1 MYNNELEYK
10 IASILYHN
18 PHLLGHRLINRE
30 DFFTDVGDAVEKML
44 ILHDKNSVID
54 KTTVGVNFKS
64 PEPDEFNKFEDYVR
78 ALKSLSFERRLSNIG
93 EEITKIALRN
103 KVTPEEKLVKMKD
116 LLDNISFCDTDPQE
130 YLIANFIDEINDE
143 ILEGKPRDVIATGI
157 DELDEIL
164 AGGLRKGDFMLIA
177 ADTGQYKSTTMYN
190 ICLNVAKQ
198 NKPVI
203 IFSYENTK
211 KEIVEILISMIAC
224 INSKSLKAKAVHNKL
239 IRDDKEI
246 MKRIETASNELKRL
260 PLYIVDID
268 ANLTDIKLMALK
280 NKVELIAIDY
290 IQIMPETMQM
300 GKTEAVGRISRTLKM
315 MTKPDAL
322 DCPIV
327 GLSQFTKEDKT
338 QIRRRSLNDLKD
350 SSGLQQDP
358 NVILFTEKQ
367 DVRLPGNRF
376 NHKINIRIMKQ
387 RNGETGEFNLDI
399 NPMYHTIKNSG
410 KKLIS

>member
-10 IASILYHN
+10 LASILYHN
-18 PHLLGHRLINRE
+18 PHLLGHRLVDRE
-30 DFFTDVGDAVEKML
+30 DFFSDVGDAVEKML
-44 ILHDKNSVID
+44 ILHEKNSVLD

-64 PEPDEFNKFEDYVR
+64 PEPEDIEKFEDYVR
-78 ALKSLSFERRLSNIG
+78 ALKSLTFERRLSNIG
-93 EEITKIALRN
+93 EDITKIALKGN
-103 KVTPEEKLVKMKD
+103 IVPDEKLVRMKN
-116 LLDNISFCDTDPQE
+116 LLDNISFCDTDPNE
-130 YLIANFIDEINDE
+130 YLIANFIDEVNAE
-143 ILEGKPRDVIATGI
+143 ILDGKPKDVINTGI
-157 DELDEIL
+157 DMLDDML

-211 KEIVEILISMIAC
+211 KEIVEVLMSMLAG
-224 INSKSLKAKAVHNKL
+224 INSRSLKSKTNNSGL
-239 IRDDKEI
+239 LRDDKEI
-246 MKRIETASNELKRL
+246 MKRIASASDELKRL

-280 NKVELIAIDY
+280 NKVELLAIDY
-290 IQIMPETMQM
+290 IQIMPETMLM

-322 DCPIV
+322 DCPII

-367 DVRLPGNRF
+367 DIRLPGDKF
-376 NHKINIRIMKQ
+376 NHKINMRIMKQ

-399 NPMYHTIKNSG
+399 NPMYHTILNKRS
-410 KKLIS
+410 S

>member
-10 IASILYHN
+10 LASILYHN
-18 PHLLGHRLINRE
+18 PHLLGHRLVDRE
-30 DFFTDVGDAVEKML
+30 DFFSDVGDAVEKML
-44 ILHDKNSVID
+44 LLHEKNAVLD
-54 KTTVGVNFKS
+54 KTTVGTNFTS
-64 PEPDEFNKFEDYVR
+64 PETDDIEKFEDYVR

-93 EEITKIALRN
+93 DEITKIAL
-103 KVTPEEKLVKMKD
+103 KGKMTPDEKLVHMKN
-116 LLDNISFCDTDPQE
+116 LLDNISFCDTDPNE
-130 YLIANFIDEINDE
+130 YLIANFIDEINAE
-143 ILEGKPRDVIATGI
+143 ILDGKPKDIINTGI

-211 KEIVEILISMIAC
+211 KEIVEVLMSMLAS
-224 INSKSLKAKAVHNKL
+224 INSRSLKSKANNSGL
-239 IRDDKEI
+239 LRDDREM
-246 MKRIETASNELKRL
+246 MKRIASASDELRRL

-322 DCPIV
+322 DCPII
-327 GLSQFTKEDKT
+327 GISQFTKEDKT
-338 QIRRRSLNDLKD
+338 QVRRRSLNDLKD

-367 DVRLPGNRF
+367 DIRLPGDKF
-376 NHKINIRIMKQ
+376 NHKINIRVMKQ

-399 NPMYHTIKNSG
+399 NPMYHTILNKRSN
-410 KKLIS
+410 